1 MDYTSE
7 DYSLAYRKDYNF
19 LMKGNVYGKKEK
31 KKSN

>member
-19 LMKGNVYGKKEK
+19 LMNGNVGYMFEEK
-31 KKSN
+31 